1 MLEKFFVWQ
10 LYVMTYSL
18 FLGLPLLLFP
28 NALLQMI
35 GFNTTDEPW
44 VRVVGGMLLALP
56 YITFTIYRKRIKE
69 MILPTIAVRSG
80 LVVVLVTLGFTGG
93 YPAFYVIAEI
103 VLVGV
108 IGTVASL
115 RLDRE

>member
-1 MLEKFFVWQ
+1 M
-10 LYVMTYSL
+10 
-18 FLGLPLLLFP
+18 
-28 NALLQMI
+28 
-35 GFNTTDEPW
+35 
-44 VRVVGGMLLALP
+44 RVAGGMLLTLP